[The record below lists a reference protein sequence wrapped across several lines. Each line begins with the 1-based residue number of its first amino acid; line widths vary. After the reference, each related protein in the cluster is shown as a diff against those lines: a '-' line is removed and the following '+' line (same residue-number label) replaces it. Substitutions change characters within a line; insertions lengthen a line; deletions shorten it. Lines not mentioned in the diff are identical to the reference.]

1 MMSLL
6 KEYEGALVNL
16 GTLKEVGFF
25 TTITKDPNELGTMGN
40 GVFFGVKFVGKNN
53 RSVAKAFNSADNNTA
68 TLLSELVANAPKG
81 ENGRPKTEPVLIEAY
96 AQEQSY
102 KDPKTG
108 EWINRGT
115 QLVIKGIYKAPS
127 MTKELWGYSE

>member
-1 MMSLL
+1 MSKLT
-6 KEYEGALVNL
+6 EYTGALVNL
-16 GTLKEVGFF
+16 GTLREVGFF

-53 RSVAKAFNSADNNTA
+53 RSIAKAFNNADNDTA
-68 TLLSELVANAPKG
+68 TQLQELVANAPKV
-81 ENGRPKTEPVLIEAY
+81 ENGRPKTEPVLIEAV

-102 KDPKTG
+102 KDKEG
-108 EWINRGT
+108 NWINLGT

>member
-1 MMSLL
+1 MSKLQ
-6 KEYEGALVNL
+6 EYTGALVNL
-16 GTLKEVGFF
+16 GTLREVGFF
-25 TTITKDPNELGTMGN
+25 TTITKDPNELGTMGK

-53 RSVAKAFNSADNNTA
+53 RSVAKAFNNADNDTA
-68 TLLSELVANAPKG
+68 TQLQSLVANAPKG
-81 ENGRPKTEPVLIEAY
+81 ENGRPKTEPVLIEAV

-102 KDPKTG
+102 KDPETG
-108 EWINRGT
+108 KWINLGT